1 MLYSPWGHKELNM
14 TEQLNNNKATRGVVN
29 CYSSNKNQYIQAEEM
44 AQRTSLVVQCLR
56 LHTFNAGGLGSIPG
70 QGTISHM
77 LELRVHKPQLEI
89 PCAPTEK
96 KKDLP

>member
-70 QGTISHM
+70 QGT
-77 LELRVHKPQLEI
+77 RPCTPQLKI
-89 PCAPTEK
+89 LHVVKIQCGQINIFF
-96 KKDLP
+96 